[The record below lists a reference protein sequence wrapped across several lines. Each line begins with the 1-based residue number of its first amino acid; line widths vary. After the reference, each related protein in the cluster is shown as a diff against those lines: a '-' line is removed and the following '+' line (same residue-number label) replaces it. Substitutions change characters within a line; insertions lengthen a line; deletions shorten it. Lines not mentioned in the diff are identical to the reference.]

1 MISIDY
7 TTSFGNSFQNCITSL
22 RSFLTNDGS
31 DNLRQGIAFI
41 NTYNTSEFTESE
53 KVRINKITE
62 MATALLK
69 DLHSEEKEIK
79 NRKEILFSL
88 LKD

>member
-1 MISIDY
+1 MINIGY

-31 DNLRQGIAFI
+31 DNLRKGIAFI
-41 NTYNTSEFTESE
+41 NTYNTSGFTESE

-62 MATALLK
+62 TVTALLK

-79 NRKEILFSL
+79 NRKEVLFSL
-88 LKD
+88 LEN